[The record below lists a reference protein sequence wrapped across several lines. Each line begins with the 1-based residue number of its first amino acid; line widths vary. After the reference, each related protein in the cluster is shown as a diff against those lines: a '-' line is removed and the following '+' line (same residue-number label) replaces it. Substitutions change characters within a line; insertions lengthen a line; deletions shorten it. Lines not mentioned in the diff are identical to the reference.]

1 MKRVF
6 KWIGI
11 IIGGM
16 VLLLVIAGLT
26 VFMNGRSKLKG
37 SFDVGHSL
45 GAIAADSS
53 QLARG
58 EYLARTVSRCNGCHG
73 DQFQGTI
80 LIDDAAF
87 GLIPAPNLTSGK
99 GGVGGL
105 NENVDWEKALRHGV
119 GLKDR
124 VLVGM
129 PSEFFTAY
137 GDEDLKSLIAFL
149 KTVPAVDNELPQRK
163 LGPMAYVLIG
173 TGMYKPPAMAL
184 DHAAV
189 HQSAPPV
196 APDAAYGKYLVNI
209 IACGECHGA
218 ALHGVEFEGP
228 PPGPDLSPEGNL
240 GEWTEDDFVL
250 ALRSGTT
257 PDGRILDSEIMPW
270 PRMSRLSD
278 LELKAMWSFLQT
290 I

>member
-11 IIGGM
+11 IIGGI
-16 VLLLVIAGLT
+16 VLLLVIVGLT

-105 NENVDWEKALRHGV
+105 SENVDWEKALRHGV

-149 KTVPAVDNELPQRK
+149 KTVPAVDNELPERK

-240 GEWTEDDFVL
+240 GEWTEDEFVL
-250 ALRSGTT
+250 SLRSGTT

-278 LELKAMWSFLQT
+278 LELKAIWSFLQT